1 MERLLT
7 RHFEELYG
15 ASERGEAV
23 AEAIRR
29 HDIEQVRSLLDQDPT
44 LLTAGDK
51 MSNQPIHW
59 AVMTRQPAMI
69 DEVLSRGADIN
80 AMRMDGARPIHLT
93 NGDYH
98 YRGWRDVIPLVVPS
112 PEDIYKRLVERGAHV
127 DLGMASATGNME
139 RVRELLREDSSLVN
153 KLSTY
158 GSYYIGCGAP
168 LKNAAAMG
176 HLAIVKLLLD
186 NGADPNL
193 PEEGIAPRGHALYSA
208 VAEGHHEIAELLL
221 KRGAHP
227 NVEVESSADT
237 LSRAMMNR
245 DKRMLQLLGAYGA
258 VWEMD
263 IDIRGSF
270 NYEDILA
277 MGVRP
282 SLRVMAHFGDIA
294 RARTLLESNPD
305 AADDPGAMSAAAG
318 KDHEDFV
325 RLLLRF
331 KPDLAPK
338 VTVSRPRK
346 MAELLFA
353 QGMDANRPDWLRKT
367 PLHGFAQHGDIDG
380 ARLFL
385 DHGADLHARDEERCS
400 TPLAWAAM
408 SGQQRM
414 VEFLLKR
421 GARARLPDD
430 PAWATP
436 LAWATRKGHEKIVR
450 VLTDYERNGKL
461 PVQDVAEYEQLA
473 TDLSR
478 AFTTGD
484 AGAIAGIAEYFRI
497 ERKLG
502 WDKPTHD
509 VRVKRVRDAVREQF
523 HRMKGAE
530 LTADTLNVEEAR
542 FLVARSLGYG
552 TWDDLVK
559 DME

>member
-1 MERLLT
+1 
-7 RHFEELYG
+7 
-15 ASERGEAV
+15 
-23 AEAIRR
+23 
-29 HDIEQVRSLLDQDPT
+29 
-44 LLTAGDK
+44 
-51 MSNQPIHW
+51 
-59 AVMTRQPAMI
+59 
-69 DEVLSRGADIN
+69 
-80 AMRMDGARPIHLT
+80 
-93 NGDYH
+93 
-98 YRGWRDVIPLVVPS
+98 
-112 PEDIYKRLVERGAHV
+112 
-127 DLGMASATGNME
+127 
-139 RVRELLREDSSLVN
+139 
-153 KLSTY
+153 
-158 GSYYIGCGAP
+158 
-168 LKNAAAMG
+168 
-176 HLAIVKLLLD
+176 
-186 NGADPNL
+186 
-193 PEEGIAPRGHALYSA
+193 
-208 VAEGHHEIAELLL
+208 
-221 KRGAHP
+221 
-227 NVEVESSADT
+227 
-237 LSRAMMNR
+237 
-245 DKRMLQLLGAYGA
+245 
-258 VWEMD
+258 
-263 IDIRGSF
+263 
-270 NYEDILA
+270 
-277 MGVRP
+277 
-282 SLRVMAHFGDIA
+282 
-294 RARTLLESNPD
+294 
-305 AADDPGAMSAAAG
+305 
-318 KDHEDFV
+318 
-325 RLLLRF
+325 
-331 KPDLAPK
+331 
-338 VTVSRPRK
+338 
-346 MAELLFA
+346 
-353 QGMDANRPDWLRKT
+353 MDANRPDWLRKT